1 MVRINWTIQAK
12 EDLKS
17 IAEYISRD
25 SKRYAKLQIVRIKY
39 RTRILISQTNIGKVV
54 PEIDKQNI
62 REIVEGKYRI
72 IYKIVT
78 QNQVDILTVHHSAR
92 DLTKREIK

>member
-1 MVRINWTIQAK
+1 MVRINWTFQAK

-17 IAEYISRD
+17 IMEFISKD
-25 SKRYAKLQIVRIKY
+25 SKRYAKLQVLRIKY
-39 RTRILISQTNIGKVV
+39 RTCILNSQIYLGKIV

-62 REIVEGKYRI
+62 RELVEGRYRI
-72 IYKIVT
+72 IYKIVSK
-78 QNQVDILTVHHSAR
+78 NQIDILTVHHSVR